1 MLSQQFIPNAHL
13 SSQEKAERLN
23 RPADSAIK
31 MGNLAKALLLR
42 VFLFPGCRVV
52 EFGCGPG
59 SNILKLEIAQ
69 PSALVFVDIC
79 ATSIAETIRRIECRR
94 NEPTYLKNY
103 RTAVLDFTQLFSEE
117 TKLLYFSDAPYNFV
131 LSLYSL
137 QYSGRSGAALS
148 DFFENCSSLLGPGGI
163 FIGIMPNAQRLR
175 QAVNSGENVL
185 FRVKVNNENRAIF
198 FSGQSGV
205 PYEFNISGKV
215 YHEYTLAPADLV
227 AVSSRKKFCVQFVL
241 SMADFVS
248 RYSNFYKKL
257 ASSLRTFML
266 PKRGND
272 FGNQDF
278 ELFNLYD
285 VVVLQRG

>member
-1 MLSQQFIPNAHL
+1 MQSQQFIPNAHL
-13 SSQEKAERLN
+13 STQEKVERLN

-31 MGNLAKALLLR
+31 MGNLAKALLMR

-59 SNILKLEIAQ
+59 SNILKLEIAR

-103 RTAVLDFTQLFSEE
+103 STAVLDFTQLFSEE
-117 TKLLYFSDAPYNFV
+117 TKLLYFPDVPYNFV

-137 QYSGRSGAALS
+137 QYSGRSGIALS
-148 DFFENCSSLLGPGGI
+148 DFFENSSSLLGPGGI

-175 QAVNSGENVL
+175 QAVSSGENVL
-185 FRVKVNNENRAIF
+185 FRAVVKAEDKEKF

-215 YHEYTLAPADLV
+215 YQEYTLAPADLV
-227 AVSSRKKFCVQFVL
+227 AVASRKKFGVQFIL
-241 SMADFVS
+241 PMADFVS
-248 RYSNFYKKL
+248 RYSNFYQNL
-257 ASSLRTFML
+257 AFSLRIFML
-266 PKRGND
+266 PKKGNSL
-272 FGNQDF
+272 GRQDF

-285 VVVLQRG
+285 VIVLQRG